1 MIIAR
6 YKRGRRLV
14 IDLFAGDAFEIAA
27 DAIIFGRTKSIIKS
41 IESKAPEFQP
51 VPKHESLK
59 YPLPP
64 RRNLLR
70 TKSKRLP
77 WPFAY
82 SLQYRPRCAGP
93 TSLHVQILAFNIFQ
107 TLGWYV
113 MKDSP
118 AKHVVIVPFSWRD
131 PETLAYATIGG
142 LLHIYPS
149 LFPTPSRCTIAALD
163 SLVAFERLL
172 ENPDRI
178 RAALMDWTFFPLR
191 EFRRLPPPRATLFK
205 RLPTPRAK

>member
-1 MIIAR
+1 LIVAR
-6 YKRGRRLV
+6 YKRGQRLA
-14 IDLFAGDAFEIAA
+14 IDLFAGDAFEIVA
-27 DAIIFGRTKSIIKS
+27 DAIVFGRTKSIIKS
-41 IESKAPEFQP
+41 IESKAPGFQP
-51 VPKHESLK
+51 VPKHESLQF
-59 YPLPP
+59 PLVPK
-64 RRNLLR
+64 RNLLR

-82 SLQYRPRCAGP
+82 SLQYRPRYAGP

-118 AKHVVIVPFSWRD
+118 AKHVVIVPFSWRN

-149 LFPTPSRCTIAALD
+149 LFPMPTRYTIAALD
-163 SLVAFERLL
+163 NLDAFERLL
-172 ENPDRI
+172 DNPDRI
-178 RAALMDWTFFPLR
+178 RTALMAWTFFPLR

-205 RLPTPRAK
+205 RLPTPHAK